1 MLFVLLLWAVL
12 RGRKQWFRKVAW
24 TYEIVCL
31 MEYTSALWLVP
42 ADELRLLWF
51 FVNIPGVFILL
62 GNPAG
67 WLITAFTVVWLI
79 ISNQVMPAP
88 YSGNAMASREGALQ
102 LAEAA
107 RQAVEA
113 LNPSIGDKNLRV
125 TASIGVA
132 HCNSFVEGM
141 QAIQQRADKAMYVA
155 KSQGRN
161 RVSALDE

>member
-1 MLFVLLLWAVL
+1 MLFIDLDHFKSVNDTYGHAAGDTVLKTVARCLGQIIRKSDAL
-12 RGRKQWFRKVAW
+12 GRIGGEEF
-24 TYEIVCL
+24 
-31 MEYTSALWLVP
+31 S
-42 ADELRLLWF
+42 
-51 FVNIPGVFILL
+51 VF
-62 GNPAG
+62 
-67 WLITAFTVVWLI
+67 
-79 ISNQVMPAP
+79 MP
-88 YSGNAMASREGALQ
+88 NTSREGALQ

-161 RVSALDE
+161 RVSALNE